1 MSEISISHLT
11 KKFEVKGHTVT
22 ALNDVS
28 LSVEK
33 GQIYGIIGMSGA
45 GKSTLVRSVNYLE
58 KPTEGSVFIEG
69 TDLASLSE
77 NELRA
82 KRSEIGMIFQ
92 SFNLLEQ
99 KNVID
104 NVCFPLELKGI
115 KRKAARDKARGL
127 LETVGLS
134 EKEKAYPS
142 QLSGGQKQRV
152 AIARALAAQPEVLLC
167 DEATSALDPIT
178 TSGVLDLLQRINR
191 EYGVT
196 IVVITHEMK
205 VVEQICNRVA
215 IMNRGR
221 VEEIG
226 AVKDIFLNPK
236 SDTSRRLVL
245 SHDTKS
251 KLTSNKRCI
260 RIVFDGISSS
270 EPVLAD
276 LVLETGVRLNIL
288 GANTEDIGGSAFGQM
303 LIEWPDEKTVR
314 IIKDYLYRK
323 KISFEEFV
331 LKKQEEAD
339 E

>member
-1 MSEISISHLT
+1 MSEISINHLT

-134 EKEKAYPS
+134 EKEKLIPPS
-142 QLSGGQKQRV
+142 CPADKS
-152 AIARALAAQPEVLLC
+152 
-167 DEATSALDPIT
+167 
-178 TSGVLDLLQRINR
+178 
-191 EYGVT
+191 
-196 IVVITHEMK
+196 
-205 VVEQICNRVA
+205 
-215 IMNRGR
+215 RG
-221 VEEIG
+221 
-226 AVKDIFLNPK
+226 LP
-236 SDTSRRLVL
+236 
-245 SHDTKS
+245 
-251 KLTSNKRCI
+251 
-260 RIVFDGISSS
+260 
-270 EPVLAD
+270 
-276 LVLETGVRLNIL
+276 
-288 GANTEDIGGSAFGQM
+288 
-303 LIEWPDEKTVR
+303 
-314 IIKDYLYRK
+314 
-323 KISFEEFV
+323 
-331 LKKQEEAD
+331 
-339 E
+339 